1 MITDIVR
8 LLRALVQLLMSL
20 GPSLRMLLIE
30 PLLTVGMLLALY
42 AGWHV
47 RDEGSLAAGLRVAFL
62 DTHAYRAEHLRE
74 LETGIMQLQ
83 LQQTAQTDKLI
94 NQLLQTLLDRT
105 RNAAR
110 VRLDVVH
117 NGITGVTGTALLR
130 YDVTNSVS
138 APGHSIGPLSIN
150 QPLSDWNDFLADLLA
165 GKCRLSA
172 ATDNGGALAFR
183 TRLEALGIGTFL
195 VCPVID
201 VQARMLGAVLVSWDV
216 NEEPPGGA
224 ALLALMDYA
233 KNISSQIASALDL
246 RAPLPYPVAGGE

>member
-1 MITDIVR
+1 MLEIVR
-8 LLRALVQLLMSL
+8 LLRLVVQLLMSL
-20 GPSLRMLLIE
+20 GPSLRVLLME
-30 PLLTVGMLLALY
+30 PLITVGLLVGLY

-47 RDEGSLAAGLRVAFL
+47 RDEGSLVAGLRVAFL

-83 LQQTAQTDKLI
+83 LAQTAQTDKLI
-94 NQLLQTLLDRT
+94 NQLLQTLLDRI

-130 YDVTNSVS
+130 YDVTNAV
-138 APGHSIGPLSIN
+138 ATPGHSVGPLSIN

-165 GKCRLSA
+165 GKCRLSTVA
-172 ATDNGGALAFR
+172 DSGGSLAFR
-183 TRLEALGIGTFL
+183 VRLEGLGAGTFL

-201 VQARMLGAVLVSWDV
+201 VQARMLGAVFVNWDA
-216 NEEPPGGA
+216 NDEPPAGA
-224 ALLALMDYA
+224 ALLKLMDDA
-233 KNISSQIASALDL
+233 KSISNQIASALDL
-246 RAPLPYPVAGGE
+246 RTPLPYPLAAGE